1 MRISLDE
8 TQLETLAVVLNKIIQ
23 SFDKFSENI
32 KKLIISIE
40 KLSVEIKNAK
50 NQGT

>member
-8 TQLETLAVVLNKIIQ
+8 TQLETLEAVLNKIIQ

-32 KKLIISIE
+32 KKLTISIE
-40 KLSVEIKNAK
+40 KLSEEIKNAK
-50 NQGT
+50 K

>member
-8 TQLETLAVVLNKIIQ
+8 TQLAALEATLNKIIQ

-32 KKLIISIE
+32 KKLTISIQ
-40 KLSVEIKNAK
+40 KLSEDINNAK
-50 NQGT
+50 KQGD